1 MVSLT
6 ARYAFMKFGTFISR
20 QRGEA
25 IAADVCQA
33 EQLGF
38 ESAWIAEHLIM
49 PVKQASAYP
58 YTADGRFPAPPDA
71 PFHDPLLAL
80 AYVAALTT
88 RIRLATGIFVV
99 PLRNPFATAKA
110 IATLDNLSQGRVLFG
125 VGIGWLKEEFEAV
138 GMKFED
144 RALRTRE
151 YLELMIELWS
161 KSDPLYKGRTVAT
174 QGMKFMP
181 KTVQQPHPPIVF
193 GGTSEPA
200 LKRTVRLGDGWYG
213 IAHSLDEA
221 RMLISRLGEYARA
234 AGRIRPIEITLSLR
248 TGKPLTAD
256 DVRRMAEL
264 GVDRTLA
271 GHPVK
276 ALEGSELERFRA
288 EIIDKV

>member
-1 MVSLT
+1 
-6 ARYAFMKFGTFISR
+6 MKFGTFITK

-25 IAADVCQA
+25 IAADVRQA
-33 EQLGF
+33 EELGF

-49 PVKQASAYP
+49 PVNQTSAYP
-58 YTADGRFPAPPDA
+58 YTPDGRFLVPPDA

-88 RIRLATGIFVV
+88 KIRLATGIFVV
-99 PLRNPFATAKA
+99 PLRNAFATAKA
-110 IATLDNLSQGRVLFG
+110 IATLDQLSQGRVIFG

-161 KSDPLYKGRTVAT
+161 KSDPLYEGKTVAT

-200 LKRTVRLGDGWYG
+200 LKRTVRRGDGWYG
-213 IAHSLDEA
+213 IAHSLEEA
-221 RMLISRLGEYARA
+221 RTLISRLREYARGA
-234 AGRIRPIEITLSLR
+234 ERTRPIEITLSLR

-271 GHPVK
+271 GLPIK

-288 EIIDKV
+288 EIIDKL

>member
-1 MVSLT
+1 
-6 ARYAFMKFGTFISR
+6 MKFGTFITR

-25 IAADVCQA
+25 IAADVRQA

-49 PVKQASAYP
+49 PVNQTSAYP
-58 YTADGRFPAPPDA
+58 YTADGRFLVPPDA
-71 PFHDPLLAL
+71 PFHDPLLTL

-99 PLRNPFATAKA
+99 PLRNAFATAKA
-110 IATLDNLSQGRVLFG
+110 IATLDQLSHGRVIFG

-161 KSDPLYKGRTVAT
+161 KSDPLYEGKTVST
-174 QGMKFMP
+174 RGMKFMP

-193 GGTSEPA
+193 GGTSEQA

-221 RMLISRLGEYARA
+221 RTQISHLREFARA
-234 AGRIRPIEITLSLR
+234 AERTRPIEITLSLR
-248 TGKPLTAD
+248 TGQPLTAD

-271 GHPVK
+271 GLPIK
-276 ALEGSELERFRA
+276 ALEGAELERFRA

>member
-1 MVSLT
+1 
-6 ARYAFMKFGTFISR
+6 MKFGTFITR
-20 QRGEA
+20 QRGDA
-25 IAADVCQA
+25 IAADVRQA
-33 EQLGF
+33 ERLGF
-38 ESAWIAEHLIM
+38 ESAWIPEHLIM

-88 RIRLATGIFVV
+88 RIRLATGIFVL
-99 PLRNPFATAKA
+99 PLRNAFATAKA
-110 IATLDNLSQGRVLFG
+110 IATLDHLSQGRVIFG
-125 VGIGWLKEEFEAV
+125 VGIGWLKEEFAAV

-161 KSDPLYKGRTVAT
+161 KSDPLYQGKTVAT

-181 KTVQQPHPPIVF
+181 KTIQQPHPPIVF

-200 LKRTVRLGDGWYG
+200 LKRAVKLGDGWYG
-213 IAHSLDEA
+213 IAHSLDET
-221 RMLISRLGEYARA
+221 RSLISRLGEYARA
-234 AGRIRPIEITLSLR
+234 AGRTRPIEITLSLR
-248 TGKPLTAD
+248 TGKPLTAA
-256 DVRRMAEL
+256 DVRRLAEL

-271 GHPVK
+271 GHPLK
-276 ALEGSELERFRA
+276 TLESSELERFRV
-288 EIIDKV
+288 EIMDKV

>member
-1 MVSLT
+1 
-6 ARYAFMKFGTFISR
+6 MKFGTFITT

-33 EQLGF
+33 ERLGF
-38 ESAWIAEHLIM
+38 ESAWIAEHLIL
-49 PVKQASAYP
+49 PVTQVSIYP
-58 YTADGRFPAPPDA
+58 YSADGRFLAPPDA
-71 PFHDPLLAL
+71 PFHDPLMAL

-88 RIRLATGIFVV
+88 KIRLATGIFVV
-99 PLRNPFATAKA
+99 PLRNAFATAKA
-110 IATLDNLSQGRVLFG
+110 IATLDQLSAGRVIFG
-125 VGIGWLKEEFEAV
+125 VGIGWLKEEFETV

-161 KSDPLYKGRTVAT
+161 KSDPVYKGKTVAT
-174 QGMKFMP
+174 EGMKFMP

-213 IAHSLDEA
+213 IAHSMDEA
-221 RMLISRLGEYARA
+221 RTQIGNLRECARA
-234 AGRIRPIEITLSLR
+234 AGRTRTIEITLSLR
-248 TGKPLTAD
+248 TGKPLIAD
-256 DVRRMAEL
+256 DVRRLADL

-271 GHPVK
+271 GLPIK
-276 ALEGSELERFRA
+276 ALEGAELERFRA
-288 EIIDKV
+288 EVIDKV

>member
-1 MVSLT
+1 
-6 ARYAFMKFGTFISR
+6 MKFGTFISR

-88 RIRLATGIFVV
+88 KLRLATGIFVV

-110 IATLDNLSQGRVLFG
+110 IATLDNLSQGRVIFG

-221 RMLISRLGEYARA
+221 RILILRLSEYARA
-234 AGRIRPIEITLSLR
+234 VGRTRPIEITLSLR

-276 ALEGSELERFRA
+276 ALEGSELERFRS

>member
-1 MVSLT
+1 
-6 ARYAFMKFGTFISR
+6 MKFGTFISR
-20 QRGEA
+20 QGGQA

-49 PVKQASAYP
+49 PVAQASAYP

-99 PLRNPFATAKA
+99 PLRNPFATAKS
-110 IATLDNLSQGRVLFG
+110 IATLDNLSQGRVIFG

-193 GGTSEPA
+193 GGTSERA

-221 RMLISRLGEYARA
+221 RTMILRLGVYARA
-234 AGRIRPIEITLSLR
+234 AERTRPIEITLSLR
-248 TGKPLTAD
+248 TGKSLTAD

-276 ALEGSELERFRA
+276 ALEGSELARFHA
-288 EIIDKV
+288 EVMDKV

>member
-1 MVSLT
+1 
-6 ARYAFMKFGTFISR
+6 MKFGTFISR

-88 RIRLATGIFVV
+88 KLRLATGIFVV
-99 PLRNPFATAKA
+99 PLRNPFSTAKA
-110 IATLDNLSQGRVLFG
+110 IATLDNLSQGRVIFG

-221 RMLISRLGEYARA
+221 RILILRLSEYARA
-234 AGRIRPIEITLSLR
+234 VGRTRPIEITLSLR

>member
-1 MVSLT
+1 
-6 ARYAFMKFGTFISR
+6 MKFGTFISK
-20 QRGEA
+20 QRGDE
-25 IAADVCQA
+25 IAAGVRMA
-33 EQLGF
+33 ERLGF
-38 ESAWIAEHLIM
+38 ESAWIPEHLIM

-80 AYVAALTT
+80 AYVAAVTT
-88 RIRLATGIFVV
+88 KIRLATGIFVL
-99 PLRNPFATAKA
+99 PLRNAFATAKA
-110 IATLDNLSQGRVLFG
+110 IATLDNLSQGRVIFG

-161 KSDPLYKGRTVAT
+161 KSDPLYQGKTVAT

-200 LKRTVRLGDGWYG
+200 LKRTVKLGDGWYG

-221 RMLISRLGEYARA
+221 RTLIARLGEYARA
-234 AGRIRPIEITLSLR
+234 ARRTRPVEITISLR

-256 DVRRMAEL
+256 DVRRLAEL

-271 GHPVK
+271 GHPIR

-288 EIIDKV
+288 EIMDRV

>member
-1 MVSLT
+1 
-6 ARYAFMKFGTFISR
+6 MKYGTFITR

-25 IAADVCQA
+25 IVA
-33 EQLGF
+33 EAQHAERLGF

-49 PVKQASAYP
+49 PVSQKSTYP
-58 YTADGRFPAPPDA
+58 YSADGRFLVPPDS
-71 PFHDPLLAL
+71 PFHDPLIVL
-80 AYVAALTT
+80 AYVAAATH

-110 IATLDNLSQGRVLFG
+110 IASLDQLSQGRVTFG

-138 GMKFED
+138 GMTFEN

-161 KSDPLYKGRTVAT
+161 RSDPEYQGKTVAT
-174 QGMKFMP
+174 RGMKFAP

-200 LKRTVRLGDGWYG
+200 LRRTVRLGDGWYG
-213 IAHSLDEA
+213 IAHSLEQA
-221 RMLISRLGEYARA
+221 RAQIAQLREYARA
-234 AGRIRPIEITLSLR
+234 AGRARPIEITLSLR

-264 GVDRTLA
+264 GVDRTLV
-271 GHPVK
+271 GLPIK
-276 ALEGSELERFRA
+276 ALEGAELDRFRA
-288 EIIDKV
+288 EVMDKVP

>member
-1 MVSLT
+1 
-6 ARYAFMKFGTFISR
+6 
-20 QRGEA
+20 
-25 IAADVCQA
+25 VCQA

-49 PVKQASAYP
+49 PVNQTSAYP
-58 YTADGRFPAPPDA
+58 YTPDGRFLVPPDA

-88 RIRLATGIFVV
+88 KIRLATGIFVV
-99 PLRNPFATAKA
+99 PLRNAFATAKA
-110 IATLDNLSQGRVLFG
+110 IATLDQLSQGRVIFG

-161 KSDPLYKGRTVAT
+161 NSDPLYKGKTVAT

-221 RMLISRLGEYARA
+221 RTLISRLREYARA
-234 AGRIRPIEITLSLR
+234 AERTRPIEVTLSLR

-271 GHPVK
+271 GLPIK

-288 EIIDKV
+288 EIIDKL

>member
-1 MVSLT
+1 
-6 ARYAFMKFGTFISR
+6 MKFGTFITR

-25 IAADVCQA
+25 IAADVRQA

-38 ESAWIAEHLIM
+38 ESVWIAEHLIM
-49 PVKQASAYP
+49 PVNQTSAYP
-58 YTADGRFPAPPDA
+58 YTADGRFLVPPDA
-71 PFHDPLLAL
+71 PFHDPLLTL

-99 PLRNPFATAKA
+99 PLRNAFATAKA
-110 IATLDNLSQGRVLFG
+110 IATLDQLSHGRVIFG

-161 KSDPLYKGRTVAT
+161 KSDPLYEGKTVST
-174 QGMKFMP
+174 RGMKFMP

-193 GGTSEPA
+193 GGTSEQA

-221 RMLISRLGEYARA
+221 RTQISHLREFARA
-234 AGRIRPIEITLSLR
+234 AERTRPIEITLSLR
-248 TGKPLTAD
+248 TGKPLSAD

-276 ALEGSELERFRA
+276 ALECSELERFRA

>member
-1 MVSLT
+1 
-6 ARYAFMKFGTFISR
+6 MKFGTFISK

-49 PVKQASAYP
+49 PVNQASAYP
-58 YTADGRFPAPPDA
+58 YSPDGRFLVPPDA
-71 PFHDPLLAL
+71 PFHDPLLTL
-80 AYVAALTT
+80 AYVAALTKK
-88 RIRLATGIFVV
+88 IRLATGIFVV
-99 PLRNPFATAKA
+99 PLRNAFATAKA
-110 IATLDNLSQGRVLFG
+110 IATLDNLSQGRVIFG

-161 KSDPLYKGRTVAT
+161 KSDPLYSGKTVST
-174 QGMKFMP
+174 EGMKFMP

-193 GGTSEPA
+193 GGTSELA

-221 RMLISRLGEYARA
+221 RTLISRLGEYAHA
-234 AGRIRPIEITLSLR
+234 AQRTRPIEITLSLR

-271 GHPVK
+271 GLPIK
-276 ALEGSELERFRA
+276 GLDGSELERFRA
-288 EIIDKV
+288 EIIDKA